1 MKSEES
7 TTTISGHEG
16 GRCLQMA
23 RLHCRVGD
31 SDLSNGREC
40 FINLNPNRGGPGPG
54 PSSDGGAF
62 FAGEREASAVAVRKV
77 PVELVIKE
85 LVVRDSV
92 TQPGETDEAAHH
104 ETWGDRE
111 ENYKDARARAR
122 ATDRDRDRPRMME
135 RARVMARPPSCMR
148 A

>member
-1 MKSEES
+1 
-7 TTTISGHEG
+7 
-16 GRCLQMA
+16 MA
-23 RLHCRVGD
+23 RLHCRVGH
-31 SDLSNGREC
+31 SDLSNAREC

-62 FAGEREASAVAVRKV
+62 FGGEREASAVAVREV

-92 TQPGETDEAAHH
+92 TQPVQTEEAAHQ

-111 ENYKDARARAR
+111 ENYKDGRAGAP
-122 ATDRDRDRPRMME
+122 DRDGDRPRMMA